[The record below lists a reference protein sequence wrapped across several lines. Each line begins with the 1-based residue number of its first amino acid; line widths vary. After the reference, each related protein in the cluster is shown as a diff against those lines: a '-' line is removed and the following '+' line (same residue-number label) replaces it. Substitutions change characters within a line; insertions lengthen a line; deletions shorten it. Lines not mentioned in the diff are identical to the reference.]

1 MAIPLAF
8 TTRNAAQDAK
18 AAFEGEDAV
27 IVRAADGIR
36 GADFVRVEGLSALL
50 VELARIDDVFILN
63 RGASHVRPERGD
75 HVSWGA
81 QTLDVRVWLGRHL
94 KKRGDLDLRL
104 ERGEGIFEGM
114 HSRDT
119 EHQLCKV
126 RADNV
131 PSSADANFTSVVGS
145 SHLGARSKLE
155 AERRSGLKAQ
165 RGELN
170 CALGLAVVARDSCG
184 EGGRA

>member
-8 TTRNAAQDAK
+8 TTCNAAQDAK

-27 IVRAADGIR
+27 IVRAADGIW

-75 HVSWGA
+75 HVSWGT

-104 ERGEGIFEGM
+104 ERGRESLKECIVATQ
-114 HSRDT
+114 SINS
-119 EHQLCKV
+119 V
-126 RADNV
+126 RYV
-131 PSSADANFTSVVGS
+131 PTMCPRQPMRISPQSSARHTWEQGACWKLSV
-145 SHLGARSKLE
+145 
-155 AERRSGLKAQ
+155 
-165 RGELN
+165 
-170 CALGLAVVARDSCG
+170 ALG
-184 EGGRA
+184 

>member
-1 MAIPLAF
+1 MYGPNEGTMSLGAPKLLMSGFGWDVTLKSGAIW
-8 TTRNAAQDAK
+8 
-18 AAFEGEDAV
+18 
-27 IVRAADGIR
+27 IC
-36 GADFVRVEGLSALL
+36 
-50 VELARIDDVFILN
+50 
-63 RGASHVRPERGD
+63 
-75 HVSWGA
+75 
-81 QTLDVRVWLGRHL
+81 VW
-94 KKRGDLDLRL
+94 
-104 ERGEGIFEGM
+104 RGEGGGIVEGM

-145 SHLGARSKLE
+145 SHLGARSTLE

-165 RGELN
+165 RGELS